1 MHWKFWG
8 VHAIVPACM
17 AVLGGLLLVDIVF
30 IAISSVQDAQG
41 LPHGRWH
48 VSYDNG
54 LAERWQ
60 YVKWGLLALTFG
72 VMAVRTASAV
82 LMGWA
87 ALFLYLLLDD
97 RLQIHEIVG
106 QRLADAFGFPA
117 AFGLR
122 PQDFGELLVTGVAA
136 SVLLGVI
143 AVAYLSTRSEDLRA
157 VTHGLIALLLLLAVF
172 GVGVDMLDI
181 ALPWERVR
189 TILTVVE
196 DGGEMIVASMMVAYA
211 LNWSLHLH
219 RQRTVL
225 A

>member
-1 MHWKFWG
+1 
-8 VHAIVPACM
+8 
-17 AVLGGLLLVDIVF
+17 
-30 IAISSVQDAQG
+30 
-41 LPHGRWH
+41 
-48 VSYDNG
+48 
-54 LAERWQ
+54 
-60 YVKWGLLALTFG
+60 
-72 VMAVRTASAV
+72 
-82 LMGWA
+82 
-87 ALFLYLLLDD
+87 
-97 RLQIHEIVG
+97 
-106 QRLADAFGFPA
+106 
-117 AFGLR
+117 
-122 PQDFGELLVTGVAA
+122 LLVTGVAA

-181 ALPWERVR
+181 ALPWERIR
-189 TILTVVE
+189 KILTVVE